1 MRRFVTFTV
10 AWLLAAVAATTAAWQ
25 GVALVTDEVTD
36 NRPAALAASDVQER
50 LDAGSTTTTAGAGS
64 PTTTAPPPS
73 TTTTTSAVPS
83 ESHTYHLT
91 GGTTTIR
98 FSPTE
103 VIATLTSPNPG
114 FSLKK
119 SEAEGTGWRVEFE
132 SDDHRSRIDA
142 RWDNGP
148 VVAPREDEH

>member
-1 MRRFVTFTV
+1 
-10 AWLLAAVAATTAAWQ
+10 
-25 GVALVTDEVTD
+25 VTDEVTD

-50 LDAGSTTTTAGAGS
+50 LDAGSGADGATTTAGPAS
-64 PTTTAPPPS
+64 STTTAPPAS
-73 TTTTTSAVPS
+73 TTTSVVPS

-103 VIATLTSPNPG
+103 VRATMTSPNLG
-114 FSLKK
+114 FSVKK
-119 SEAEGTGWRVEFE
+119 SEGDGTSWRVEFE

-142 RWDNGP
+142 TWDNGP
-148 VVAPREDEH
+148 QVRPREDEH